1 MQLKYLFPKCSEHKH
16 GAAILDTPFG
26 VSIESLCEEQLIVK
40 LYYVG
45 FSLKQKEQCVE
56 SYKANLSQSSLVTR

>member
-1 MQLKYLFPKCSEHKH
+1 MQLKYLFPKCSEHEY
-16 GAAILDTPFG
+16 GAAILNTPFE

-45 FSLKQKEQCVE
+45 FSLKQKEQCVD
-56 SYKANLSQSSLVTR
+56 SYKTNLSQSSHVTH